1 MTVHNRTRRFFA
13 GLGLILLVL
22 AIGFLIANR
31 MIPTWGSTT
40 AEQAQALPGDDIFSE
55 PVLKWEHAITINA
68 TPEEIWP
75 WLIQMGDTRAGY
87 YSYRYIEKAITAMA
101 GVDVTNYYPN
111 TNTIHPEW
119 QAPTIGQGMLMDILV
134 LRDYQENQYLV
145 AGPKAGQEDA
155 GLLWIWGLAP
165 QADGRTRLL
174 VHMRIQMPGMGGN
187 PIVGGAL
194 NLATFMMERKMM
206 DGIKL
211 HAEGRTE
218 ADWVQVAEALIWLA
232 GLVIGLMS
240 ASRFITHPDW
250 RLPLGIGMG
259 AVVFLFVLVYLQPA
273 LWLRLVFLLALAGG
287 LVIDSRQKHL
297 ASDRAIPAGSRL

>member
-22 AIGFLIANR
+22 IVGFTAVNQL
-31 MIPTWGSTT
+31 IPTWGSTPV
-40 AEQAQALPGDDIFSE
+40 EQSQALPGDDIFSE

-111 TNTIHPEW
+111 TKAIHPEW
-119 QAPTIGQGMLMDILV
+119 QAPAIGQGMLMDILV
-134 LRDYQENQYLV
+134 LRDYQENKYLV
-145 AGPKAGQEDA
+145 AGPKPGQEDG

-165 QADGRTRLL
+165 QVDGRTRLL
-174 VHMRIQMPGMGGN
+174 VHMRIQIPGMGGN
-187 PIVGGAL
+187 RLVGGAL

-206 DGIKL
+206 EGIKL
-211 HAEGRTE
+211 HAEGRSE

-232 GLVIGLMS
+232 GLAIGLMA
-240 ASRFITHPDW
+240 ASRFITRPDW
-250 RLPLGIGMG
+250 KLPLGIGLA
-259 AVVFLFVLVYLQPA
+259 AVVFLLILVYLQPA
-273 LWLRLVFLLALAGG
+273 IWLRLVVLLALVGG
-287 LVIDSRQKHL
+287 LVIDSGRMRSTSSSPM
-297 ASDRAIPAGSRL
+297 AVGSRS